1 MTSYRSTLTITGH
14 HVGTPPEAVL
24 ATAVAAVEAQTVV
37 EDSGVRLVSGEPA
50 VVVRHLDDGD
60 AAAASTAA
68 TLLAAVGTVA
78 TTGALVLHRR
88 DGGRWTPVPAG
99 AAARGVG

>member
-1 MTSYRSTLTITGH
+1 MSSYRSTLTITGYD
-14 HVGTPPEAVL
+14 VGTPPEAVL
-24 ATAVAAVEAQTVV
+24 ATAVAAVAAQTVV

-50 VVVRHLDDGD
+50 IFVRYLDDGD

-68 TLLAAVGTVA
+68 ALLTAVGTVA

-99 AAARGVG
+99 AAGRGVG